1 MNRSVKGIEG
11 FKRFEGFEGIE
22 GSAEP
27 DVGVASASWEGASSP
42 DASLDWD
49 I

>member
-1 MNRSVKGIEG
+1 MNRSVKGI
-11 FKRFEGFEGIE
+11 EGFEGIE

-49 I
+49 V

>member
-11 FKRFEGFEGIE
+11 FEGIE
-22 GSAEP
+22 GSAEL
-27 DVGVASASWEGASSP
+27 DVGVVSVSWEGAFSP